1 MLSSPP
7 IVPEGPNTRTLYH
20 CGTLTYTKA
29 TLVMLFGWLL
39 WGDFCFTVME
49 QVVPSILPIK
59 LKLLG
64 APNWVIGAILTT
76 GPGIL
81 NMTVCPWVSFKSDRY
96 RSRWGRRIP
105 FIVSTLPFLCLF
117 LALLGL
123 SDNVCGVLQSHA
135 AWLRHFSPAT
145 ITIVLIAGFMLMF
158 QFFNMFVNSVFW
170 YLFNDVVPAQFLG
183 RFMGSFRIVGVGAG
197 ALYNYFVFKYAET
210 HMREIFVGA
219 SLLYFIGFIMMCL
232 MIKEGKYPPVD
243 EAKSAGRG
251 LAGLKTFF
259 SETFSHKFYV
269 YRFLFTSF
277 TAAAG
282 AIGVF
287 GIFFNQE
294 MGLNYDQIGKIAA
307 ITSVAVMA
315 ATFFAAIFIDRWHP
329 LRICTYA
336 AVFSVINSAWVWI
349 FVTLPGNYF
358 FWVGIGEGIVVAFF
372 SALVGVAGLPCEM
385 RIFPQSRFGQFCS
398 AQAMLRS
405 TVTVIAGVLAGVFV
419 DVVKIIFSGYD
430 ENFAYRFNCVW
441 ITIFT
446 AIGAYFLVKVY
457 QEWNRM
463 GGDTKFHPPAP
474 WTEKGIEEMD
484 ITETTKPARR
494 WLKLAMLFFDGA
506 LLLPIAVTLGM
517 MWWMHTKGQM
527 FAFRWYGILV
537 LPLAILV
544 GIYWLWLRRSMV
556 RDMNAAAAGKPLH
569 NGLPHHGMLMLV
581 GCQYFLLL
589 SIWGAEVW
597 VTITL
602 HMQSGAVAFGLV
614 KVFAN
619 FLLVSC
625 IWLMCRVERGYSTIM
640 VESTPT
646 RKGKSDGQTMSVTEP
661 LDDKP
666 GKDPSQAAV

>member
-1 MLSSPP
+1 MLASVERKTSGNQHNP
-7 IVPEGPNTRTLYH
+7 IYH

-29 TLVMLFGWLL
+29 GLVMLFGWLL

-96 RSRWGRRIP
+96 RSKWGRRIP
-105 FIVSTLPFLCLF
+105 FILFTLPFLCLF

-123 SDNVCGVLQSHA
+123 SDDLCGVLQAHA
-135 AWLRHFSPAT
+135 GWLRHFSPAT
-145 ITIVLIAGFMLMF
+145 VTIILIAAFMMMF

-210 HMREIFVGA
+210 HMREILVGA
-219 SLLYFIGFIMMCL
+219 SLLYFIGFLIMCL
-232 MIKEGKYPPVD
+232 VLKEGQYPPVD
-243 EAKSAGRG
+243 ESKSQSRG

-259 SETFSHKFYV
+259 AETFSHKFYV
-269 YRFLFTSF
+269 YRFLCTSF
-277 TAAAG
+277 TAAAA

-287 GIFFNQE
+287 NIFFNQE

-307 ITSVAVMA
+307 VGAVAVMA

-358 FWVGIGEGIVVAFF
+358 FWVSIGGSIVAAFF
-372 SALVGVAGLPCEM
+372 TALVGVADLPCLM

-405 TVTVIAGVLAGVFV
+405 TFTVIAGVLAGIFV
-419 DVVKIIFSGYD
+419 DVVKIIFSGYG
-430 ENFAYRFNCVW
+430 ENFAYRFNCIW
-441 ITIFT
+441 ATGFT
-446 AIGAYFLVKVY
+446 AVSAYYLVKVY

-463 GGDTKFHPPAP
+463 GGDAKFHPPAP
-474 WTEKGIEEMD
+474 WSEKGVEEMD
-484 ITETTKPARR
+484 ITKTTKPERR
-494 WLKLAMLFFDGA
+494 WLKAALYCFDGA
-506 LLLPIAVTLGM
+506 LLLPIVAIPFM
-517 MWWMHTKGQM
+517 MWWMYTKEQM
-527 FAFRWYGILV
+527 FAFRWYGMLV
-537 LPLAILV
+537 LPLSIAV
-544 GIYWLWLRRSMV
+544 GIFWLLERCSLC
-556 RDMNAAAAGKPLH
+556 RDMKAAAAGKPLH
-569 NGLPHHGMLMLV
+569 NGIPHHGMMILI
-581 GCQYFLLL
+581 GSQYFLLL
-589 SIWGAEVW
+589 GIWGVELW
-597 VTITL
+597 VSITL
-602 HMQSGAVAFGLV
+602 HMQGGAIAFALA
-614 KVFAN
+614 KVFSN
-619 FLLVSC
+619 FLLVLGV
-625 IWLMCRVERGYSTIM
+625 WLMCRIERGYSTVIATMQNAEMQAVM
-640 VESTPT
+640 VASTAI
-646 RKGKSDGQTMSVTEP
+646 E
-661 LDDKP
+661 DDNEET
-666 GKDPSQAAV
+666 DASQITL